1 MPFRYFYNSAMR
13 QNYFDFIICGGGAS
27 GLLLLKALREDA
39 FFENRSILIIEKE
52 IKNKNDRTW
61 CYWESLD
68 GTFDSMVTKKWSKAQ
83 FCSQGLNF
91 DFDLDPFQYKML
103 RSAVIYQ
110 DILNKYSTAKNT
122 TFLQAEV
129 KNIISKKNLTEIITS
144 EGKFQSKKVFNSLF
158 DPKSMMNQ
166 KRYPVLHQHFV
177 GWFIKTKKPSFDPR
191 KIIFMDFDI
200 PQLQETRFLYLLP
213 IDKNNALVEYTLFS
227 ENLLKFDAYETGI
240 VDYLNSK
247 GITEYEIKEKEQ
259 GNIPMTCFPF
269 EQSNTQSLLYIGTA
283 GGWTKSTTGFTFM
296 NTRRNIELLIPF
308 LKTGDN
314 LNNFKIRTRFRF
326 YDLLFLDVLKHYNA
340 NGSELFSSMFKNNS
354 PVRIFRFLDE
364 KTNFIE
370 EFKILLSFSFIQ
382 KIWFLKALFKRLF

>member
-13 QNYFDFIICGGGAS
+13 QNYFDFIICGAGAS

-110 DILNKYSTAKNT
+110 EILNKYSTAKNT

-129 KNIISKKNLTEIITS
+129 YDIISKENITEIITS

-158 DPKSMMNQ
+158 DPKAMMNQ
-166 KRYPVLHQHFV
+166 KGILFYISILLV
-177 GWFIKTKKPSFDPR
+177 GLLRQKNHHLILVKSFLWILIFLNFKKLDFYISF
-191 KIIFMDFDI
+191 
-200 PQLQETRFLYLLP
+200 
-213 IDKNNALVEYTLFS
+213 
-227 ENLLKFDAYETGI
+227 
-240 VDYLNSK
+240 
-247 GITEYEIKEKEQ
+247 
-259 GNIPMTCFPF
+259 
-269 EQSNTQSLLYIGTA
+269 
-283 GGWTKSTTGFTFM
+283 
-296 NTRRNIELLIPF
+296 LLI
-308 LKTGDN
+308 
-314 LNNFKIRTRFRF
+314 
-326 YDLLFLDVLKHYNA
+326 
-340 NGSELFSSMFKNNS
+340 
-354 PVRIFRFLDE
+354 
-364 KTNFIE
+364 
-370 EFKILLSFSFIQ
+370 KILL
-382 KIWFLKALFKRLF
+382 